1 MLSVGESY
9 GTSIKLLD
17 DDDDDDDDNDDWKTD
32 VRWFTPG
39 LVLKCFQSTAA
50 CINSGAGGSLEKRP
64 ALTKIPYCLV
74 IALMHPGTARGIEA
88 SFSLQVKA
96 GS

>member
-17 DDDDDDDDNDDWKTD
+17 DDDDDDWRID

-39 LVLKCFQSTAA
+39 L
-50 CINSGAGGSLEKRP
+50 GGGR
-64 ALTKIPYCLV
+64 
-74 IALMHPGTARGIEA
+74 
-88 SFSLQVKA
+88 
-96 GS
+96 